1 MGMTTS
7 RWVALTLAACVALS
21 GCNKSAPA
29 KPGDPEVYKRI
40 AATKDCAELQRE
52 FDTASANHDR
62 AATGVQRE
70 TATAYMT
77 AADERMREVGCYR

>member
-21 GCNKSAPA
+21 GGNKSTPA

>member
-21 GCNKSAPA
+21 GCNKSTPA

>member
-21 GCNKSAPA
+21 GCNKSTPA

-52 FDTASANHDR
+52 FDTASASHDR
-62 AATGVQRE
+62 ATNQTQRE
-70 TATAYMT
+70 WTTGYMT